1 MGLVRD
7 TWRSVAPRLA
17 RDLDDPVEGTTQ
29 TIWPGVSAFWSETYS
44 ASGGYISPKNASR
57 IWAAERCIQLNAQ
70 QIASMPLRF
79 RSSAPGGGYEPAWI
93 ASPDPVWYPNG
104 VGDAMFSI
112 VRSVYGH
119 GFSIQ
124 QITSRYSSGYPS
136 AWTVIDPNV
145 VDIRL
150 DETGRRREYEING
163 VLVPAADIV
172 QIDRN
177 PGTALHGTS
186 ALSAYAAIA
195 WGLVSA
201 GELSRTFLMGGTPQM
216 VLRPKRRVDEAQA
229 QALQA
234 QWSAATTRRGGAPPV
249 LPPDL
254 DFDTIS
260 LSPKD
265 LALLTE
271 QEFGARAIASAYGV
285 PAHFLNIPLEG
296 GLTYQNP
303 AMLGEQWWRFELR
316 TLAKRIADAFSAQM
330 LPAGNWIEVD
340 ASDTYAPI
348 VQTSD
353 DPERADD
360 AVPIEEP
367 NVAGASPSDSGGSTV
382 VPIRGVGG

>member
-1 MGLVRD
+1 MGFLRESLLG
-7 TWRSVAPRLA
+7 RQLA
-17 RDLDDPVEGTTQ
+17 RDLDDPIEGTTQ
-29 TIWPGVSAFWSETYS
+29 TIWPGVSTFWSETFETN
-44 ASGGYISPKNASR
+44 GLYISPAMGSR

-79 RSSAPGGGYEPAWI
+79 RSNAPQGGFEPAWI
-93 ASPDPVWYPNG
+93 SSPDPVWYPNG
-104 VGDAMFSI
+104 IGDAMFSL

-119 GFSIQ
+119 GFAIL
-124 QITSRYSSGYPS
+124 QITSRYASGYPS

-145 VDIRL
+145 VRIGL
-150 DETGRRREYEING
+150 DASRRRREYEING
-163 VLVPAADIV
+163 EPVDAADIV

-177 PGTALHGTS
+177 PGTGLHGTS
-186 ALSAYAAIA
+186 ALAAYASIA
-195 WGLVSA
+195 WGLVSS

-216 VLRPKRRVDEAQA
+216 VLRPKRRLDADQA
-229 QALQA
+229 QDLQA
-234 QWSAATTRRGGAPPV
+234 QWVSATTRRGGAPPV

-254 DFDTIS
+254 DFETIS
-260 LSPKD
+260 LSPSD
-265 LALLTE
+265 LALLAE

-316 TLAKRIADAFSAQM
+316 TLAKRCADAFSHQM
-330 LPAGNWIEVD
+330 LPAGNWVEVD

-348 VQTSD
+348 VETSD

-367 NVAGASPSDSGGSTV
+367 SGAAASPSDTGGSTV